1 MTEKTTTARF
11 GAGKITMVD
20 RLIDEVSGPVR
31 RARQE
36 ACPILHEPSTLRHQV
51 AAGIGRLQRTGLD
64 PQAVCTIENIGGC
77 GVALYEHAVLIQN
90 HHAHHELRRGT
101 TIKQYQLPVAIE
113 RQMHKL
119 KLLQCSPALAS
130 SK

>member
-1 MTEKTTTARF
+1 MLWCFA
-11 GAGKITMVD
+11 D
-20 RLIDEVSGPVR
+20 
-31 RARQE
+31 Q
-36 ACPILHEPSTLRHQV
+36 TLQFAV

-64 PQAVCTIENIGGC
+64 PQAICTIENIGGC

-101 TIKQYQLPVAIE
+101 TIKRDQLPVAIE

-119 KLLQCSPALAS
+119 KLLQYRPAPTS